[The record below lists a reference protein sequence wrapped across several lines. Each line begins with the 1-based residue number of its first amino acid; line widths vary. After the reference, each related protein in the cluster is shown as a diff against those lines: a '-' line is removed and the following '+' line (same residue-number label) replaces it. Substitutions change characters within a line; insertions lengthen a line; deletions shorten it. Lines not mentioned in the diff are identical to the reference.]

1 MSATRSPQL
10 VPVTLQG
17 GVGSRCQPARAV
29 VRAVTA
35 TKHEPG
41 LSPLHRVVSYGSAM
55 EVWDLLMRLSHN
67 QRARSEAFAGVPLQ
81 RAAVDPLTL
90 SGDKRGRSKALCFA
104 VLNGTSMPDPEPVN
118 FT

>member
-1 MSATRSPQL
+1 MIFLMLAQLVLAIVHGSFPRHQSGWPVFFALLSSFSQRKRVHANLSARRSPQL

-41 LSPLHRVVSYGSAM
+41 LSPSCRVVSCGSAM
-55 EVWDLLMRLSHN
+55 EVWVLL
-67 QRARSEAFAGVPLQ
+67 V
-81 RAAVDPLTL
+81 
-90 SGDKRGRSKALCFA
+90 
-104 VLNGTSMPDPEPVN
+104 
-118 FT
+118 